1 MIVQR
6 RVGTSTRAAV
16 KRSEM
21 SIKEQLEADG
31 TAALKNKDRLKLG
44 VIRMVRSQVKNAEI
58 AKGHE
63 LSDGETID
71 VLVSAVK
78 ARRETRDYANEG
90 HRDDMVKQ
98 VEQELVILETYLPQA
113 LSEKELR
120 GIIDTAI
127 QSTGATGMNDMGQVM
142 GIVMPQVKGQADG
155 KQVNG
160 MVRALLQGLSG

>member
-1 MIVQR
+1 
-6 RVGTSTRAAV
+6 
-16 KRSEM
+16 M

-31 TAALKNKDRLKLG
+31 TAALKNKDRVRLG

-63 LSDGETID
+63 LSDEETID

-78 ARRETRDYANEG
+78 ARRETLGYANEG
-90 HRDDMVKQ
+90 HRDELVQ
-98 VEQELVILETYLPQA
+98 QAEQELKILEGYLPRA

-120 GIIDTAI
+120 GIIDAAI
-127 QSTGATGMNDMGQVM
+127 QGTGATGMNDMGQVM
-142 GIVMPQVKGQADG
+142 GKVMPQVKGQADG

-160 MVRALLQGLSG
+160 MVRTLLQSLSG